1 MLNSHSGNQA
11 SGYSLGQGFVSL
23 LSSNHIHA
31 FEDFFLEKKRKTM
44 DLVGDETSEQ
54 VCDMY
59 IRGFLQS
66 LYEKIAAIC
75 PDIA

>member
-1 MLNSHSGNQA
+1 
-11 SGYSLGQGFVSL
+11 
-23 LSSNHIHA
+23 
-31 FEDFFLEKKRKTM
+31 M